1 MAATIRLTTVDAG
14 PLTLAK
20 GILLSMAQG
29 TITIPTAVW
38 IIEHPKHGPIL
49 FDTGVNYNVAD
60 PEAAE
65 RYWGPGLREAFGAQ
79 NFTRQHA
86 VDEQLKKLGY
96 SLNDVKFVIYSH
108 LHLDHA
114 GGMCHFPNAT
124 HVVQRDE
131 LRYAWWPDSWT
142 GAVYCFND
150 IKDQRKFNFL
160 ELNGDTDLFADGTF
174 QLIRTP
180 GHTPGHQALLLRL
193 HNRGQICLAAD
204 TSHLKEAYR
213 QMAPMPWDWNVE
225 ALSLSYMRIQALER
239 AGVPIFFSHDPEDFA
254 SLPRDGEY
262 WD

>member
-1 MAATIRLTTVDAG
+1 MAATVRMTAVDAG

-38 IIEHPKHGPIL
+38 IIEHPRHGLIL
-49 FDTGVNYNVAD
+49 FDTGINYHVAD

-65 RYWGPGLREAFGAQ
+65 RYWGPGIRDAFGAQ
-79 NFTRQHA
+79 GFTRQHA
-86 VDEQLKKLGY
+86 IDEQLKKLGY
-96 SLNDVKFVIYSH
+96 ALNDVKFVIYSH

-114 GGMCHFPNAT
+114 GGMCHFPNAV

-131 LRYAWWPDSWT
+131 MRYFWWPDNWT
-142 GAVYCFND
+142 RPVYCFND
-150 IKDQRKFNFL
+150 LKDHRNFNFL
-160 ELNGDTDLFADGTF
+160 ELNADVDIFEDGTIK
-174 QLIRTP
+174 LIRTG
-180 GHTPGHQALLLRL
+180 GHSPGHQAMVLRL
-193 HNRGQICLAAD
+193 ENRGPVCLAAD

-213 QMAPMPWDWNVE
+213 MMAPMPWDWSIE
-225 ALSLSYMRIQALER
+225 TMTLSYMRIRALEQ
-239 AGVPIFFSHDPEDFA
+239 AGIPIYFTHDPEDFL